1 MTVTGMQRNESGV
14 SERDLDKV
22 SKAIQGIEAELDL
35 LRGEIEKVGR
45 VAQQI
50 DAIAKQTN
58 LLALNATIEA
68 ARAGEAGK
76 GFAVVAGE
84 VKQLSGQTSRAT
96 KEIGELLQ
104 TLNTQTARLAEHG
117 QAAKT
122 AVDRLGTEEPAEAST
137 LTTAAPKTIA
147 RSNAQLGAAAQTAPP
162 TQAKAPAKAPVE
174 APAAKA
180 QAPNDGA
187 ITERDKKLVQQ
198 TFAQVEPIADTAAE
212 LFYNKLFELDPKLKA
227 LFKGD
232 MKDQGRKLMAM
243 IKAAVRGLDN
253 PPKLIPVVQD
263 LGRRHVGYGVTEK
276 DYDTVAAALIWTLG
290 QGLKDGFTPEAEAA
304 WTKVYSLLADV
315 MQAAARD
322 AA

>member
-1 MTVTGMQRNESGV
+1 MTLMGMQTNQSGV
-14 SERDLDKV
+14 SEIDLRKLV
-22 SKAIQGIEAELDL
+22 EAIQGIENELDL

-50 DAIAKQTN
+50 EAIAKQTN

-84 VKQLSGQTSRAT
+84 VKLLSGQTSRAT

-104 TLNTQTARLAEHG
+104 TLNTQTTRLAEHG

-122 AVDRLGTEEPAEAST
+122 AVDRLDGAASSAAAAPPAV
-137 LTTAAPKTIA
+137 AAPKPA
-147 RSNAQLGAAAQTAPP
+147 PKPAAKPAAAAKLVAQT
-162 TQAKAPAKAPVE
+162 PAKAPEKAPVTK
-174 APAAKA
+174 APA
-180 QAPNDGA
+180 QNDGT
-187 ITERDKKLVQQ
+187 ITEADKKLVQQ
-198 TFAQVEPIADTAAE
+198 TFAQVEPIAEAAAG
-212 LFYNKLFELDPKLKA
+212 LFYNKLFELDPKLKK

-263 LGRRHVGYGVTEK
+263 LGRRHVRYGVTDK

-290 QGLKDGFTPEAEAA
+290 QGLKDGFTPEVEVA

-315 MQAAARD
+315 MQTAARD